1 MGTTN
6 VRLALSCADDDVRAS
21 DGPTRE
27 RRCDDTCL
35 FTGVAFISWAVGFHM
50 RQLGDKIR
58 VGPPD
63 LTPEFNSCSNLHDLM
78 LDEGYLNAKLFMFAP
93 RFIVEGTKGDKLRS
107 RQDCREE
114 IDTTAP

>member
-1 MGTTN
+1 MTTFAHLMAQL
-6 VRLALSCADDDVRAS
+6 VRGAVTIHVFLLVWPSSLGLSGS
-21 DGPTRE
+21 I
-27 RRCDDTCL
+27 L
-35 FTGVAFISWAVGFHM
+35 

-63 LTPEFNSCSNLHDLM
+63 LTPEFNNCSNLHDLM